1 MRSKE
6 LTSLALITAGGLALG
21 LVVGFLVANWTWK
34 GDRAAPQAQSQDM
47 QSQLPPGH
55 PEIGQAGGE
64 PQLPPGHPDIGQG
77 AEARPTAVEM
87 PSLEPLPPSSREKR
101 AEQQYKNIQV
111 LRGIPADR
119 LQSIM
124 ESFSAALGVNCTYCH
139 IKGQEEKDDKQAKQV
154 ARKMI
159 RLTLDVNKQIGG
171 LGRVTCYTC
180 HRGQPRPA
188 S

>member
-1 MRSKE
+1 
-6 LTSLALITAGGLALG
+6 
-21 LVVGFLVANWTWK
+21 
-34 GDRAAPQAQSQDM
+34 
-47 QSQLPPGH
+47 
-55 PEIGQAGGE
+55 
-64 PQLPPGHPDIGQG
+64 
-77 AEARPTAVEM
+77 M

-111 LRGIPADR
+111 LGGIPADR

-139 IKGQEEKDDKQAKQV
+139 IKGQEEKDDKQAKQI

>member
-1 MRSKE
+1 
-6 LTSLALITAGGLALG
+6 
-21 LVVGFLVANWTWK
+21 
-34 GDRAAPQAQSQDM
+34 
-47 QSQLPPGH
+47 
-55 PEIGQAGGE
+55 
-64 PQLPPGHPDIGQG
+64 
-77 AEARPTAVEM
+77 M